1 MPCTFNCLGYFALEL
16 QGSTGQT
23 AGKDLSLLVEEPLEE
38 LSVLVIHV
46 FDVRFLEA
54 AVFFLL
60 LKRQYFFFFT
70 STVGGLRNLISLF
83 TAMAYSSFAAAVVD
97 SFLLARLRSE

>member
-23 AGKDLSLLVEEPLEE
+23 AGKNLSLLVEEPLEE

-60 LKRQYFFFFT
+60 YLYCRRVEKSDF
-70 STVGGLRNLISLF
+70 
-83 TAMAYSSFAAAVVD
+83 VV
-97 SFLLARLRSE
+97 S